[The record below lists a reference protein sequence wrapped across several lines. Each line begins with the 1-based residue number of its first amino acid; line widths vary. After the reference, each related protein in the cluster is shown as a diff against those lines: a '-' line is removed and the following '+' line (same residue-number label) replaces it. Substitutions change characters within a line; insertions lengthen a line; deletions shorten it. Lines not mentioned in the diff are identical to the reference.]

1 MKVASLVLVLVGS
14 ANAFTSQPF
23 GVSRPN
29 SALSMAGE
37 TVVDRALIRKS
48 ISKLDKDNFSSTLEL
63 IEPFLLNEAGA
74 TTHAKSMRRIGRA
87 ATALGVEV
95 PSGFAKAAKATEK
108 RREKQDAFI
117 KIKVE
122 EAAAAAEE
130 ATAAAAAAAE
140 EAAAAA
146 AEPVAEEAAVEEP
159 AVEEVAAE

>member
-87 ATALGVEV
+87 ATALGV
-95 PSGFAKAAKATEK
+95 
-108 RREKQDAFI
+108 
-117 KIKVE
+117 KVE